1 MCAETGLYCASGRSS
16 LCVATDTA
24 RTTQRVGAEI
34 QGIADTGIDAVK
46 TMVPDLGTV
55 AALPK
60 VAVGAMT
67 EIGSAW
73 IEWMDRTMRAGTQI
87 SQRLLWQAVEQQQR
101 LAANAMQGWMD
112 QNTRIMKITMQVA
125 REVFRPFANSTAVL
139 WTVIRPRRTPT
150 ACQDAKALKCGS
162 SSVDCLG

>member
-16 LCVATDTA
+16 LCVATDTV

-60 VAVGAMT
+60 VAVDAMT
-67 EIGSAW
+67 KVRSAW
-73 IEWMDRTMRAGTQI
+73 VEWMDLTTRAGTQM

-101 LAANAMQGWMD
+101 FAATAMHGWMD
-112 QNTRIMKITMQVA
+112 HNARLMKITMQVA
-125 REVFRPFANSTAVL
+125 QEGFRPFANRTGGSDDRDST
-139 WTVIRPRRTPT
+139 R
-150 ACQDAKALKCGS
+150 
-162 SSVDCLG
+162 